1 MNQFGGLQ
9 AFEQLYGDC
18 YAHVSTTVILKLLKT
33 LGIVEDVRNLQGKDE
48 NYINDLSELDSLEK
62 QYVQA
67 QNQDKADLDLRS
79 QIMVFWD
86 PVSKDLE
93 KIFKNRNAPIPNM
106 DDIDKRIILALAE
119 IEILKKSRGLPSMTP
134 STMVPSAMPSPA
146 TPSSAMPSP
155 ATPSSAM
162 PSPAMPS
169 PATPSPVVPSPA
181 MPSPAMPSP
190 IQVTL
195 DDIIHII
202 EKLNSNISN
211 PGNGTKVSFWN
222 EYNNTVNA
230 FNDYTNTIPLD
241 EEGYMKGMSDEE
253 LEKYE
258 QAEVLMNDLIANYGK
273 LPQKGGET
281 QNEWINAKISISN
294 GMNKIT
300 NELIPNDSA
309 GVSKRL
315 SAIEEQRR
323 AIVGQIDQDGNINLN
338 QPGRNVNI
346 TKILASQTLYYRQLY
361 LFIIQH
367 CGVNGGNYASVFAW
381 LVEQVNSTDVNT
393 REMCNNVKGSS
404 TRYSLD
410 AALTNAKTE
419 TSFMQNDV
427 INKIKE
433 RGVKLQT
440 IKMETDDKNN
450 ILTDE
455 VFPRDEGSGIIYYP
469 DKTKT
474 SDIDGCWATLRE
486 LNSKKLYAALS
497 INASCKFCVA
507 NVCTVKQDL
516 SDLTCKDSGPT
527 NHAVTITSIGDSDIT
542 IKNSWGIREGE
553 FGKQKYPLTA
563 FGIGSRFGNF
573 SISFIDIIQPDGL
586 QNAGRKFY
594 RMKSKKNNKKS
605 KKRKSKKRKNRSNK
619 RVRKFSK

>member
-1 MNQFGGLQ
+1 MKQFGGLQ

-33 LGIVEDVRNLQGKDE
+33 LGIVEDVRYTDDKDQE
-48 NYINDLSELDSLEK
+48 YINDLAVLDSLERE
-62 QYVQA
+62 YVQA
-67 QNQDKADLDLRS
+67 QNEDKADLDLRS

-86 PVSKDLE
+86 PVSKDLK
-93 KIFKNRNAPIPNM
+93 KIFADRNAPIPNM
-106 DDIDKRIILALAE
+106 VQIDNQINDALAK
-119 IEILKKSRGLPSMTP
+119 IDILKTSRGLP
-134 STMVPSAMPSPA
+134 TMASPAMAPHAMPSP
-146 TPSSAMPSP
+146 T
-155 ATPSSAM
+155 M
-162 PSPAMPS
+162 PSPAM
-169 PATPSPVVPSPA
+169 TSPA
-181 MPSPAMPSP
+181 MPSS
-190 IQVTL
+190 VSV
-195 DDIIHII
+195 IINMMDQ
-202 EKLNSNISN
+202 LNSNIDQ
-211 PGNGTKVSFWN
+211 GNGERSGFIEV
-222 EYNNTVNA
+222 YNKISDLIRAVNV
-230 FNDYTNTIPLD
+230 NI
-241 EEGYMKGMSDEE
+241 
-253 LEKYE
+253 
-258 QAEVLMNDLIANYGK
+258 NDLSDDEYDLYLTIKPSMDLLIDKINK
-273 LPQKGGET
+273 LPQRGGYEK
-281 QNEWINAKISISN
+281 NDWINDKVRIYN
-294 GMNKIT
+294 EVNEIT
-300 NELIPNDSA
+300 NKLIPNDSA

-315 SAIEEQRR
+315 SVIEQQRR
-323 AIVGQIDQDGNINLN
+323 AIVGQIDQDGNIT

-346 TKILASQTLYYRQLY
+346 TNILASQTRYYRQLY

-381 LVEQVNSTDVNT
+381 LVEQVNSTDINT
-393 REMCNNVKGSS
+393 REMCNNIKKSGIH
-404 TRYSLD
+404 SLD
-410 AALTNAKTE
+410 AALTNAKIE
-419 TSFMQNDV
+419 ANFMKNEV

-440 IKMETDDKNN
+440 VMMETDDKNN
-450 ILTDE
+450 ILTRE

-469 DKTKT
+469 NKTKT
-474 SDIDGCWATLRE
+474 SDIDGCWATLRK

-497 INASCKFCVA
+497 INASCKFCGVDG
-507 NVCTVKQDL
+507 CKVKQDL

-563 FGIGSRFGNF
+563 FGNGNRFGNF

-619 RVRKFSK
+619 RVQKFSK